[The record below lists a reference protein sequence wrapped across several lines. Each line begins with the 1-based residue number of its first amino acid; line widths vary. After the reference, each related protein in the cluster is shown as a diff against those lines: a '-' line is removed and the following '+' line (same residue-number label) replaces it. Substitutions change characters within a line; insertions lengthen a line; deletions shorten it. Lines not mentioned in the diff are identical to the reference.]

1 MAPGGTPS
9 VTEDSQQLKITLAPN
24 TAGYNG
30 VSSNSLYNLTDKMV
44 QVEVVQAVS
53 QAGWCENMLELE
65 LNPNNYF
72 LINIGVGNCFDALK
86 SKWRQRPDETFL
98 TIV

>member
-1 MAPGGTPS
+1 M
-9 VTEDSQQLKITLAPN
+9 TLAPN

-30 VSSNSLYNLTDKMV
+30 VSSTSTFDVTGKMV

-65 LNPNNYF
+65 LNANNYF
-72 LINIGVGNCFDALK
+72 LINVGAGTVDAFE
-86 SKWRQRPDETFL
+86 SKWRQRSDHYR
-98 TIV
+98 V